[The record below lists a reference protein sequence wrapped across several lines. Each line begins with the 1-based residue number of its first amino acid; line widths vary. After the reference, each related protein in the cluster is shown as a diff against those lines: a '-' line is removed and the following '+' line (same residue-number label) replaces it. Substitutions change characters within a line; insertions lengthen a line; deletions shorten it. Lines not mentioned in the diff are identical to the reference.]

1 MSYLQDDHGLARAE
15 IQRVSGGRTVVAVY
29 RYSDKSLT
37 NGQGTLVGV
46 DKVHALMGID
56 VLSPFM
62 SFLNSDHLVRLAEAT
77 MRAIDESSIS
87 LEYLPIPVAEANPDF
102 QQVVKNGARPER
114 PSRQEERSVPVL
126 PPPRE
131 TEIMTKTS

>member
-1 MSYLQDDHGLARAE
+1 MSYLQDDHGLASAE

-29 RYSDKSLT
+29 RYPDKSLT

-46 DKVHALMGID
+46 DKIHALMGID

-87 LEYLPIPVAEANPDF
+87 LEYLPIPVIGAE
-102 QQVVKNGARPER
+102 
-114 PSRQEERSVPVL
+114 
-126 PPPRE
+126 
-131 TEIMTKTS
+131 